1 MPHLPHFSS
10 CMSTFRL
17 VGIRVLQQG
26 LNLPSPGLQA
36 EMLPSERYWHVWLSV
51 KNNARHQGGR
61 SEHIGSKPCCC
72 AVILSVHRSRARS
85 GEVGGWRAVRKQM
98 LFWVRREEWKLEKMP
113 LAAAEEGGFT
123 TPGLV
128 LTATSWALDH
138 FVETQRGWNI

>member
-72 AVILSVHRSRARS
+72 AVILSVHWSRARS
-85 GEVGGWRAVRKQM
+85 GEVSGWRAVREQM

-113 LAAAEEGGFT
+113 LAVAKEGGFI